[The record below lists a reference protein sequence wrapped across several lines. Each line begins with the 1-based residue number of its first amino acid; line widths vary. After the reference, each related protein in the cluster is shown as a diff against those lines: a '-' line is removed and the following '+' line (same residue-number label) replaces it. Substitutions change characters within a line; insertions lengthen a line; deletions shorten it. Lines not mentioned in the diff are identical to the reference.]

1 LQKVRGA
8 SWNRRDCAHYRLAC
22 SLRILRTMTTY
33 ERRSPIAA
41 IAVAAALALP
51 LVSSCSAKRE
61 TITTR
66 QSETYEQHAA
76 VAPKM
81 IDISIVN
88 LHDEPIADPS
98 QEKVVGTVIN
108 QGDRQVTG
116 LSIQINALDGTGN
129 VIRTV
134 KTPPLP
140 QTIAANGGRTT
151 FEAFMPK
158 DPAVAGYHAVA
169 IAK

>member
-1 LQKVRGA
+1 MRGA

-66 QSETYEQHAA
+66 ESETYEQHAA
-76 VAPKM
+76 VAPPKM

-108 QGDRQVTG
+108 QGDRQVSG

>member
-1 LQKVRGA
+1 
-8 SWNRRDCAHYRLAC
+8 
-22 SLRILRTMTTY
+22 MTTL
-33 ERRSPIAA
+33 ERRSPIGA

-51 LVSSCSAKRE
+51 LVSCSAKHE
-61 TITTR
+61 TR
-66 QSETYEQHAA
+66 VVQHESATYEQHAVA
-76 VAPKM
+76 APKM

-108 QGDRQVTG
+108 EGNRQVSG
-116 LSIQINALDGTGN
+116 LSIQINALDGSGN

>member
-1 LQKVRGA
+1 
-8 SWNRRDCAHYRLAC
+8 
-22 SLRILRTMTTY
+22 MTTF
-33 ERRSPIAA
+33 ERRSPIGA

-61 TITTR
+61 TVVTQHHEVI
-66 QSETYEQHAA
+66 EQRAA
-76 VAPKM
+76 LPAAPKM
-81 IDISIVN
+81 VGISIVN

-98 QEKVVGTVIN
+98 QEKVVGTIVN
-108 QGDRQVTG
+108 EGDRQVTG
-116 LSIQINALDGTGN
+116 LTIQVNALDSGGT

-134 KTPPLP
+134 RTPPLP
-140 QTIAANGGRTT
+140 QTIDPNGGRTT